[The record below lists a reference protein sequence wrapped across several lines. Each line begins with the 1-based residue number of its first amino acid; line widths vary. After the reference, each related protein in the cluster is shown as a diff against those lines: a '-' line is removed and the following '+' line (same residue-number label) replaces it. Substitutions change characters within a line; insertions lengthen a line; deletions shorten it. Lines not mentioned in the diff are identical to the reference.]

1 MEKEEL
7 GRVKEAVG
15 KTKGRYLR
23 PGECRS
29 HMRRT
34 LAKEFQGIVEGFVEA
49 AKKGSCPHVKLA
61 TELLKPVRKS
71 PSRKK
76 KTIAQYVEQLDRE
89 QLERERLQIERFRVG
104 LETEKDRK
112 DLVRLMESAEKLV
125 ALGSRAQERD
135 RWLYE
140 RNF

>member
-1 MEKEEL
+1 MPEGTQDEEL
-7 GRVKEAVG
+7 HQVKNAVG
-15 KTKGRYLR
+15 KTKAKYMR

-34 LAKEFQGIVEGFVEA
+34 LAKEFEEIVDGFVAA

-76 KTIAQYVEQLDRE
+76 GTVVKYLEK
-89 QLERERLQIERFRVG
+89 LERELTERERVQK
-104 LETEKDRK
+104 E
-112 DLVRLMESAEKLV
+112 
-125 ALGSRAQERD
+125 ALGAE
-135 RWLYE
+135 
-140 RNF
+140 